1 MEQNKIRSY
10 FFYALGEIVL
20 VMIGILLALQVN
32 NWNES
37 RKEYNLRDVLIL
49 NYSKDLENN
58 AKYLQ
63 RRRQSIE
70 NALQTINHLSERLKV
85 NPLPPDTLKK
95 IALFEFSPIYY
106 AISDIKN
113 DTYTSLISNNQ
124 LRLIPDELSTKMVD
138 INFRMDDLV
147 STQASVAEFYR
158 ANLAGYSF
166 NYPMSEDQTLYSLSE
181 NEKLWDAMD
190 KEAWKNA
197 FNGVIFTK
205 KAGYTSILPR
215 IDSLLVRMDAVQL
228 SISTN
233 HSNTN

>member
-1 MEQNKIRSY
+1 MEQNKVRSY
-10 FFYALGEIVL
+10 FFYALGEIAL

-37 RKEYNLRDVLIL
+37 RKESNLRDVLIL
-49 NYSKDLENN
+49 NYSKDLEGN
-58 AKYLQ
+58 AAYLL

-70 NALQTINHLSERLKV
+70 KALQTINHISERLKV
-85 NPLPPDTLKK
+85 SPLPPDTLKK

-106 AISDIKN
+106 AISDIRN
-113 DTYTSLISNNQ
+113 DTYMSLISNNQ

-147 STQASVAEFYR
+147 FTQSSVGEFYR
-158 ANLAGYSF
+158 ANLTEYSF
-166 NYPMSEDQTLYSLSE
+166 NYPMPEDQSLYSISE

-190 KEAWKNA
+190 KEAWKHA

-205 KAGYTSILPR
+205 KAGYTSVLPR
-215 IDSLLVRMDAVQL
+215 IDSLLVHMDAIQL
-228 SISTN
+228 SITTKR
-233 HSNTN
+233 SNSN